1 MDRRTTAVPR
11 ERNDDL
17 HCARSAVANARVATR
32 GTTAVSFMVELIVL
46 TYANDNDRE
55 KNEGKCRTDT
65 DTAEQLVSSVT

>member
-1 MDRRTTAVPR
+1 
-11 ERNDDL
+11 
-17 HCARSAVANARVATR
+17 
-32 GTTAVSFMVELIVL
+32 MVELIVL